1 MRKNFPSCLRDKEYI
16 PESSLETKMA
26 FMGRHI
32 EVSAQGYRIR
42 FDKAISYVYLLIM
55 YMW

>member
-55 YMW
+55 YM